1 MHSRQSPTRVT
12 AAARRAEAL
21 RLRAAGKPYR
31 EIARVLGIGE
41 ASAWKLVK
49 REFDR
54 LNAATRETAHQV
66 RQLELDRL
74 DALHEALWPSAK
86 SGNTQAIF
94 AALRIMERR
103 AKLLGLDAP
112 TKLGLEG
119 ANGEITTEDIIVL
132 ALSPKGYGAVP
143 GSLSPEAYLER
154 KEAERLAATQ
164 GVEPMSETDR
174 ALPVDADDDSDL
186 EGETEDGDN

>member
-1 MHSRQSPTRVT
+1 MHSKQSSARVT

-21 RLRAAGKPYR
+21 RLRAAGKSYA
-31 EIARVLGIGE
+31 EIARALGVNE
-41 ASAWKLVK
+41 STAWRLVK

-54 LNAATRETAHQV
+54 LNAATRETAHEV
-66 RQLELDRL
+66 RRLELDRL
-74 DALHEALWPSAK
+74 DGLHEALWAK
-86 SGNTQAIF
+86 ARSGDTQAIF

-112 TKLGLEG
+112 TRVGLEG
-119 ANGEITTEDIIVL
+119 GNGEITTEDIIAL

-154 KEAERLAATQ
+154 KEAERLAKKQ
-164 GVEPMSETDR
+164 GIEPMSETDR

-186 EGETEDGDN
+186 DGETEEGDL